1 MSAAEHAAEQTPN
14 EYIVHHLQ
22 NLQYGEGFW
31 TFNLDSIFFSVLLGL
46 VFVGLV
52 LHGGAQGDGRR
63 SGQVPEFRRS
73 DGGVRRHPGARHL
86 PWHSKLIAPLALTIF
101 CWILLFNFMDN
112 VPVDLL
118 PLIGQKV
125 GLEHLKVVPTT
136 DLNITFGMS
145 ITVFLIV
152 MFYSFKIKGFRGF
165 TWELLTHP
173 FGKWMMPFNL
183 LLNLIEHIA
192 RPVSLGLRLYGNLY
206 AGEVIFLLLAV
217 LGGSFAINSAR
228 RHRRCVRPAAVRRRV
243 GLLPHPGDPA
253 AGIHI
258 HGADHRV
265 PVAGARDSSLIFSLV
280 SRFFRR
286 KQWKT
291 REHRPDPGLHG
302 ARRRPHLRPRRPRY
316 RHRLRPA
323 RRQVPGRRRAPAGAD
338 PDAAGEDV
346 HRRRPARRGRVR
358 GYRLRAV
365 LHVRESVPRRRSPR
379 RLASNS

>member
-22 NLQYGEGFW
+22 NLQVGEGFW
-31 TFNLDSIFFSVLLGL
+31 TLNVDSIFFSVLLGL
-46 VFVGLV
+46 VFVGSFYMAARKATAGV
-52 LHGGAQGDGRR
+52 PGKFQNFVEVMVEFVDTQVRDTFHGD
-63 SGQVPEFRRS
+63 
-73 DGGVRRHPGARHL
+73 
-86 PWHSKLIAPLALTIF
+86 SKLIAPLALTIF

-118 PLIGQKV
+118 PEIGKKV
-125 GLEHLKVVPTT
+125 GLDYLKVVPST

-217 LGGSFAINSAR
+217 LGGSFAINSA
-228 RHRRCVRPAAVRRRV
+228 A
-243 GLLPHPGDPA
+243 GL
-253 AGIHI
+253 
-258 HGADHRV
+258 
-265 PVAGARDSSLIFSLV
+265 AGAFGQLLFGVVWACFHILVIPLQAFIFM
-280 SRFFRR
+280 
-286 KQWKT
+286 
-291 REHRPDPGLHG
+291 
-302 ARRRPHLRPRRPRY
+302 
-316 RHRLRPA
+316 
-323 RRQVPGRRRAPAGAD
+323 
-338 PDAAGEDV
+338 
-346 HRRRPARRGRVR
+346 
-358 GYRLRAV
+358 V
-365 LHVRESVPRRRSPR
+365 LTIVYLSQAHETHH
-379 RLASNS
+379 